1 MIIIPAVD
9 MMDRKVVQLVGGKPG
24 SERIVLPD
32 PPSVAKMWVER
43 GAKYL
48 HLVDLDRA
56 FGRDSNIDYIR
67 KIAGESGVPVQVGGG
82 IRSSEDIEELLSA
95 GADRVIVGTRA
106 VKEPE
111 WLADV
116 AGSFPGKIILA
127 MDTAGGRIVV
137 KGWQEAADITLDG
150 MFRIIDDMPLAAV
163 LNTNVDVEGQGKGID
178 EKAAKDFIE
187 RCPHQVMASGGVTT
201 LKDAEILAEAG
212 AVGAVVGISVY
223 TGTLEPWKWR
233 TPWFV
238 KR

>member
-1 MIIIPAVD
+1 MIIMPAVD

-24 SERIVLPD
+24 SEKIVLPD
-32 PPSVAKMWVER
+32 PPSVAKMWVEK
-43 GAKYL
+43 GARYL

-56 FGRDSNIDYIR
+56 FGKESNIDSIR
-67 KIAGESGVPVQVGGG
+67 KIAKGSGVPVQVGGG
-82 IRSSEDIEELLSA
+82 IRSVDDIEELLSA
-95 GADRVIVGTRA
+95 GADRVIVGTKA

-111 WLADV
+111 WLADI
-116 AGSFPGKIILA
+116 AESFPGKIILA
-127 MDTAGGRIVV
+127 MDTAGGKIVV
-137 KGWQEAADITLDG
+137 KGWQEAADISLDR
-150 MFRIIDDMPLAAV
+150 MFRIIDDIPLAAV

-178 EKAAKDFIE
+178 EEAAKDFIE

-201 LKDAEILAEAG
+201 MRDAEVLAGAG

-238 KR
+238 KG